1 MLKPLIISI
10 GMPRAGSGWHYNLI
24 HDLVVASG
32 GEDARLVRKRFLLG
46 PILTEVNCNIGAFTL
61 KRLIPVMIPAL
72 LGKKYV
78 IKAHAGPTS
87 FVMGLINLGQI
98 IPIYIYRDP
107 RDALLS
113 AFEYG
118 KAKRDSQRAG
128 AFSELLTIEQA
139 IEFMKDYV
147 KISEQWLEC
156 HKALHCR
163 YEDLLLDYRAEVKR
177 LLDFL
182 NIDLDDEKVQKV
194 IAVYQPDKGSGNQK
208 GTHFKQG
215 LTGRYKEHLSEE
227 QKALCI
233 QVFGSY
239 LDRVGYP
246 RE

>member
-1 MLKPLIISI
+1 MPKPLIVSI

-24 HDLVVASG
+24 HDLVVATG
-32 GEDARLVRKRFLLG
+32 GEDAHLVRKRFLLG
-46 PILTEVNCNIGAFTL
+46 PILSEVNCNIGAFTL

-78 IKAHAGPTS
+78 IKAHAGPTP
-87 FVMGLINLGQI
+87 FVMRLINLGQV

-128 AFSELLTIEQA
+128 AFSELITIEQA
-139 IEFMKDYV
+139 IEFMVDYV
-147 KISEQWLEC
+147 RISEQWLEC
-156 HKALHCR
+156 KKALPCR
-163 YEDLLLDYRAEVKR
+163 YEDLLLDYSAEVKR
-177 LLDFL
+177 LSDFL
-182 NIDLDDEKVQKV
+182 NIDQDDENVQKV
-194 IAVYQPDKGSGNQK
+194 IAGYQPKRGSGDQK

-215 LTGRYKEHLSEE
+215 LIGRYKDHLSEE
-227 QKALCI
+227 QKELCL
-233 QVFGSY
+233 QVFGPY
-239 LDRVGYP
+239 LDRIGNP